1 MSSDLVCREDDN
13 AVAIMVSRTVWRFVG
28 IGGVGGV
35 VGFWVVVEVVG
46 VGRIL
51 TMPIPWWLAAGSEG
65 SGNLSISL
73 ASEES
78 IVSFGSGS
86 YDASEASGCALA
98 SNVSKYWLGSFA
110 SGEH

>member
-1 MSSDLVCREDDN
+1 MEYGSILPRRTGFGHRGHRQKGLLLRRLEMSSDLVCRED
-13 AVAIMVSRTVWRFVG
+13 T
-28 IGGVGGV
+28 
-35 VGFWVVVEVVG
+35 E
-46 VGRIL
+46 
-51 TMPIPWWLAAGSEG
+51 MPIPWWLAAGSEG
-65 SGNLSISL
+65 SGDLSISL